1 MRGKVFSA
9 YILMGRLV
17 TLEQDGK
24 CQRNCHLSFS
34 LYWDERSPLDMI
46 SIYAWPRAC
55 MCMHDVTWRGNRL
68 SRSVGAT
75 TRQQHQATC
84 RHMQP
89 QQFHCLQSVVE
100 EAARWRFLRLG
111 CGCGQEA
118 AALAKLDSTDK
129 SPGCRAP
136 YGLQLRVEQATRHEM
151 GHILLQSLRATSLI
165 AKQREANEVNLNFG
179 KILGNMHKIYGWE
192 YVKNTIWH
200 YDILLTGIYNT

>member
-9 YILMGRLV
+9 YILMAPLV
-17 TLEQDGK
+17 ALEQDSK

-34 LYWDERSPLDMI
+34 LYWDERTRVDMI

-89 QQFHCLQSVVE
+89 QQFHCLQSVVDAVE

-118 AALAKLDSTDK
+118 AALCKDRQHWQIARMPCPVWL
-129 SPGCRAP
+129 A
-136 YGLQLRVEQATRHEM
+136 VESWTTATRHEM
-151 GHILLQSLRATSLI
+151 GQILRVLQSLRATS
-165 AKQREANEVNLNFG
+165 
-179 KILGNMHKIYGWE
+179 
-192 YVKNTIWH
+192 
-200 YDILLTGIYNT
+200 